1 MHEDENQTKSYDDDD
16 EVDYIDNDGDEDEE
30 VLLQKLS
37 EIGDSGRNKHK
48 TFEGIPK

>member
-1 MHEDENQTKSYDDDD
+1 MKDESGDAHDEFMEEDYEVDEND
-16 EVDYIDNDGDEDEE
+16 ESLIDK
-30 VLLQKLS
+30 LL